1 MTKCVDCGIQINKEQ
16 GHLCDSCYKERL
28 KKALSNECYEKRL
41 IEKIKNDDRVVE
53 SPHSSWF

>member
-1 MTKCVDCGIQINKEQ
+1 MKCVDCGEKIKDQSVP
-16 GHLCDSCYKERL
+16 LCH
-28 KKALSNECYEKRL
+28 ECYEKRL